1 MPAAGFGGGPAAA
14 TGGGVEPP
22 AVGVPAGPVG
32 EADVLGGG
40 AFGSTA
46 TPGGGLCGIELRSA
60 STSCASEPSRTCV
73 SSIFSRTTRSSPDR
87 PSISSRE
94 SAVVLR
100 VVADCSSSLV
110 VTVFNAST
118 SVPIDC
124 CSWRFCS
131 CSIRIS
137 AIICWCSLLAAPAG
151 AAADDDGQRDA
162 GDERRQAV
170 AGDRRIRLACLT
182 SSNLAVLTWR

>member
-1 MPAAGFGGGPAAA
+1 MA
-14 TGGGVEPP
+14 
-22 AVGVPAGPVG
+22 PVG
-32 EADVLGGG
+32 EPGVADVGG

-46 TPGGGLCGIELRSA
+46 APGGGICGIELRSA

-87 PSISSRE
+87 PSTSSRE

-100 VVADCSSSLV
+100 LVAACSSSLV
-110 VTVFNAST
+110 VTVLSAST

-124 CSWRFCS
+124 CSWAFCS

-137 AIICWCSLLAAPAG
+137 AIICWCSLLAAIAG
-151 AAADDDGQRDA
+151 AAAASDQPGA
-162 GDERRQAV
+162 GDERRDV
-170 AGDRRIRLACLT
+170 ARDEGSD
-182 SSNLAVLTWR
+182 WHF